1 MKKIK
6 TYSIKY
12 NLVQDRIQ
20 LTGNANLVDQRVDF
34 WITRKMASNLIA
46 YSSQLLKDTSPLSA
60 RVPKQSQQAL
70 HSLERDSAIKS
81 TTFEKKSIPATP
93 EEPTLMTKVDIKVHD
108 KHLKLIFYNEKN
120 GVIATSQLNRSE
132 MHIIISMISDY
143 AKKADWGL
151 DTAILEW
158 PEGDAKPERTH

>member
-1 MKKIK
+1 MKNIK

-20 LTGNANLVDQRVDF
+20 LTGNAKQVGQRVDF

-46 YSSQLLKDTSPLSA
+46 HSSKLLKDTSPLSK
-60 RVPKQSQQAL
+60 RVPQQSQQAL

-81 TTFEKKSIPATP
+81 TAFEKKSIPATP
-93 EEPTLMTKVDIKVHD
+93 EEPTLMTKVDIKVYG
-108 KHLKLIFYNEKN
+108 KHLKLIFYNEDN
-120 GVIATSQLNRSE
+120 VAIAISQLNRSE

-158 PEGDAKPERTH
+158 PQRDAKPERTH

>member
-1 MKKIK
+1 MKNIK
-6 TYSIKY
+6 EYSIKY

-20 LTGNANLVDQRVDF
+20 LTGNANHVDQRVDF

-46 YSSQLLKDTSPLSA
+46 HSSQLLKETNPLYA
-60 RVPKQSQQAL
+60 RVQQQSQQAL

-93 EEPTLMTKVDIKVHD
+93 KEPTLMTKVDIKVHD
-108 KHLKLIFYNEKN
+108 QNLKLIFYDEES

-158 PEGDAKPERTH
+158 PQEGAKGKRAH